1 MECTGKVTNISRDW
15 QTNKLNIT
23 FSLNEKVEGEIDKIK
38 DCEKLSIK
46 AVKFRKKR
54 SLDANRYMWVLC
66 QKIAEVLSVPTFEV
80 YQKAIMDKGVSEPLK
95 LSRKALSTLLAH
107 QEDEKALFR
116 GFREFSSE
124 TIDDTEYVK
133 GLVYFGSSTYNTKE
147 MSVLIDSIVCEAK
160 ELGIETATP
169 EELERMKREWGI
181 EVNNTK
187 R

>member
-1 MECTGKVTNISRDW
+1 
-15 QTNKLNIT
+15 
-23 FSLNEKVEGEIDKIK
+23 
-38 DCEKLSIK
+38 
-46 AVKFRKKR
+46 
-54 SLDANRYMWVLC
+54 
-66 QKIAEVLSVPTFEV
+66 
-80 YQKAIMDKGVSEPLK
+80 MDKGVSEPLK

-133 GLVYFGSSTYNTKE
+133 GLAYFGSSTYNTKE

-181 EVNNTK
+181 DFNST